1 MKDAWRQERGRPEG
15 LRGDGGG
22 GGRGPG
28 RGVGGGGRREASI
41 LTAMDSRIGGSVIQP
56 LLAKWNEGSTV
67 RVP

>member
-1 MKDAWRQERGRPEG
+1 M
-15 LRGDGGG
+15 LGDKSGVGQRALGEMGGG
-22 GGRGPG
+22 EGTRKGGR
-28 RGVGGGGRREASI
+28 GGGRREASI